1 MEEEGDI
8 EALVR
13 RELTQAG
20 MPHDSEFASMVLSG
34 KLVRKA
40 EVMDAVRWDSRY
52 VQAILRDNDNKFNP
66 EGREKRLPA
75 GKRVALYNEAADIIK
90 ADAKSLARYLPQE
103 TAGYNLF
110 DITKRL
116 SAGQSVSFEE
126 ADFAAGIF
134 SRYNTLYL
142 DMFRINMER
151 VPF

>member
-13 RELTQAG
+13 RELTRAG
-20 MPHDSEFASMVLSG
+20 MPHDSEFASLVLSG

-52 VQAILRDNDNKFNP
+52 VQAILRDKDKKFTP
-66 EGREKRLPA
+66 EGREKRLPVE
-75 GKRVALYNEAADIIK
+75 KRIALYNKAAEIIK
-90 ADAKSLARYLPQE
+90 ADAKSLARYLPQDA
-103 TAGYNLF
+103 AGDKLF
-110 DITKRL
+110 NITERL
-116 SAGQSVSFEE
+116 SAGECVSFEE

-151 VPF
+151 PAF

>member
-8 EALVR
+8 EELVR

-20 MPHDSEFASMVLSG
+20 MPHDSEFASLALSG

-52 VQAILRDNDNKFNP
+52 VQAILCADGFTP

-75 GKRVALYNEAADIIK
+75 GKRIALYNEAADIIK
-90 ADAKSLARYLPQE
+90 ADAKSLARYLPQDA
-103 TAGYNLF
+103 AGDKLF

-126 ADFAAGIF
+126 ANFAADIF

-151 VPF
+151 PAF